1 VSSGTDQSLSNYPPS
16 VTTEA
21 AEPRR
26 VPNGSVAKRWP
37 IHRLGDVATIHDNQR
52 VPISEP
58 DRQRRRGEYPYCGAN
73 GILDS
78 IDDYR
83 YDGEYVLLA
92 EDGGYW
98 GAYEAS
104 AYLMKGRFWVN
115 NHAHVLRGKPGVLDN
130 VFLTHVL
137 NYLDLTPFIS
147 GTTRGKLNQGVMV
160 DIALPM
166 PPITEQRA
174 IAHVLQTVQKPKEA
188 RQRELILERE
198 RKAALMEHLFTHG
211 TRGEKTKE
219 TEVGNIPESWNVLP
233 MATVAKIERGKF
245 AHRPR
250 NDPAYYGGTTPFVQT
265 GDVTASD
272 GHITKYSQTLNE
284 RGLSVSKIFPRGT
297 ILITIAANIGF
308 SAILEFDSAFPD
320 SLIGITPTEC
330 IDAEFLN
337 YYLMTQ
343 QPEMDRKAPRG
354 TQKNINIEFLAPWQV
369 PVPPLDEQLRIA
381 SALRASDCKS
391 KGLRQETA
399 LLTELFDVML
409 KDLMT
414 GRISASALVE
424 KAQ

>member
-1 VSSGTDQSLSNYPPS
+1 MVPQELHREVCSTGFCVLRANKQQLNPRFLYFYLLS
-16 VTTEA
+16 
-21 AEPRR
+21 EPVR
-26 VPNGSVAKRWP
+26 
-37 IHRLGDVATIHDNQR
+37 QR
-52 VPISEP
+52 VEAL
-58 DRQRRRGEYPYCGAN
+58 QTGATYPAIN
-73 GILDS
+73 
-78 IDDYR
+78 
-83 YDGEYVLLA
+83 DGDLLRM
-92 EDGGYW
+92 E
-98 GAYEAS
+98 
-104 AYLMKGRFWVN
+104 
-115 NHAHVLRGKPGVLDN
+115 
-130 VFLTHVL
+130 
-137 NYLDLTPFIS
+137 
-147 GTTRGKLNQGVMV
+147 
-160 DIALPM
+160 IALP
-166 PPITEQRA
+166 PLSEQQA
-174 IAHVLQTVQKPKEA
+174 IAHVLQTVQKAKEA
-188 RQRELILERE
+188 RQRELVLERE
-198 RKAALMEHLFTHG
+198 RKAALMERLFTHG
-211 TRGEKTKE
+211 TRGEKTNE
-219 TEVGNIPESWNVLP
+219 TEIGNIPESWSVLP

-320 SLIGITPTEC
+320 SLIGITPNEC

-354 TQKNINIEFLAPWQV
+354 TQKNINIEFLAPWKV

-381 SALRASDCKS
+381 SALRASDRKS